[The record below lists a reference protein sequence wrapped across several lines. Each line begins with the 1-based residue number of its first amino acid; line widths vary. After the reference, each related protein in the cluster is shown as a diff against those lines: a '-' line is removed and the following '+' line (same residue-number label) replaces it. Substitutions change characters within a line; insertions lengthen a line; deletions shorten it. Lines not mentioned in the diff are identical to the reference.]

1 MYSAFSLI
9 SLQFVLL
16 FKRYSYRYL
25 KKDVRITYFFLNF
38 TMQSMQRGLSDRMS
52 MKTFAGCMSS
62 R

>member
-1 MYSAFSLI
+1 MI